1 MYYYFDDIIKIE
13 DFNLDYFLIDMKE
26 HIKIFYFITFHTKS
40 WLLNLYVLD
49 LIKYMDLLDFMIE
62 LDVYYYLEMKNL
74 IPFTTRLDV

>member
-13 DFNLDYFLIDMKE
+13 DFNLDYILIDMKK
-26 HIKIFYFITFHTKS
+26 HIKICYFITFHTKS